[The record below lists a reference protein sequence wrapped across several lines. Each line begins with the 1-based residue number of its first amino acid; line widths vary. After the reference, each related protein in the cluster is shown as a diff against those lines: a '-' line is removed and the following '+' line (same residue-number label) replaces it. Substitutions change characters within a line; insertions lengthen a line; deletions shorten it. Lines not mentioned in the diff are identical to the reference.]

1 MPLPLAFLA
10 VLAVPFALAAG
21 APIQHAAHEHSH
33 GEEKLGT
40 VDFPV
45 SCTPAAQEKFT
56 RATALLHSF
65 AYEESEKAFSD
76 VKAAD
81 PKCAMADWGVA
92 MSLFHP
98 IWASANPAA
107 APTPAELQ
115 RGKEASGRAAAAGAP
130 TARERDYIG
139 AVGAF
144 YSDAPDYMA
153 RARAFEQAMAGV
165 HERHPGDREA
175 TIFYALAILGTAP
188 VHDKTYAQQKKAAE
202 LLNRVLPDAPDHPG
216 VAHYLIHSFDYP
228 QLAELALPAARTYS
242 KIAPS
247 APHALHMPSHIFVRL
262 ALWDESIDSNLA
274 SAETARE
281 WVARSHPGAT
291 SFDELHALDYLAY
304 AYLQQ
309 GRDREASEVARAVA
323 AVKTLDAPNFAAAY
337 ALAAVPARM
346 ALERGDWK
354 KGIEVDRGPAG
365 FPWDRFLGS
374 QALTEF
380 ARAVSGARGGDPAR
394 ARDALVRLQALR
406 ATLTDRKDEYWAE
419 QVEIQRLAGA
429 AWLAQ
434 AEGKAEEART
444 LLRSAADREDRSEK
458 HPVTPGAVLPAREM
472 LGDLLLE
479 QGRTEEALA
488 AYETS
493 LQSAPGRF
501 RSLAGAA
508 RAAGRAGSPAKA
520 RDYYAKLLALS
531 EKSDGSR
538 PETAEARAF
547 LAKAD

>member
-1 MPLPLAFLA
+1 MPLPLALFVALA
-10 VLAVPFALAAG
+10 VAFPLPQD
-21 APIQHAAHEHSH
+21 APQQHSHDHSH

-45 SCTPAAQEKFT
+45 SCTPAVREKFT

-65 AYEESEKAFSD
+65 AYEESEKAFAD
-76 VKAAD
+76 VRAAD
-81 PKCAMADWGVA
+81 PRCAMADWGVA

-98 IWASANPAA
+98 IWASGNPAA

-115 RGKEASGRAAAAGAP
+115 RGKEAAARAAAGGAP
-130 TARERDYIG
+130 TARERDYIA

-144 YSDAPDYMA
+144 YADVPDYLT
-153 RARAFEQAMAGV
+153 RARAFERAMAGV
-165 HERHPGDREA
+165 YERNAADREA
-175 TIFYALAILGTAP
+175 AIFYALAILGTAP
-188 VHDKTYAQQKKAAE
+188 MDDKTYAQQKKAAE
-202 LLNRVLPDAPDHPG
+202 ILNRVLPQAPDHPG

-228 QLAELALPAARTYS
+228 QLAELALPAARAYS
-242 KIAPS
+242 KIAPA

-274 SAETARE
+274 SAETARQ
-281 WVARSHPGAT
+281 WVARSHAGAT
-291 SFDELHALDYLAY
+291 AFDELHALDYLAY

-309 GRDREASEVARAVA
+309 GRDREAGEVARAVA
-323 AVKTLDAPNFAAAY
+323 AVRTLDAPNFAAAY

-354 KGIEVDRGPAG
+354 RGMEVERGPAD

-394 ARDALVRLQALR
+394 ARAALARLEALR
-406 ATLTDRKDEYWAE
+406 VALTDRKDAYWAE

-429 AWLAQ
+429 SWLAQ
-434 AEGKAEEART
+434 AEGRAEEART
-444 LLRSAADREDRSEK
+444 LLLSAADREDRSEK

-472 LGDLLLE
+472 LGDLLLD
-479 QGRTEEALA
+479 QARAGEALA

-520 RDYYAKLLALS
+520 RDYYTRLLALS
-531 EKSDGSR
+531 EKSEGSR
-538 PETAEARAF
+538 PEVAEARAF

>member
-1 MPLPLAFLA
+1 MPLPFAFLVFTVA
-10 VLAVPFALAAG
+10 FTLDNTATMP
-21 APIQHAAHEHSH
+21 QHEHSH
-33 GEEKLGT
+33 GDEKLGT

-45 SCTPAAQEKFT
+45 SCSPAAREKFT

-65 AYEESEKAFSD
+65 AYEESEKAFAEVRTVD
-76 VKAAD
+76 A
-81 PKCAMADWGVA
+81 KCAMADWGIA

-115 RGKEASGRAAAAGAP
+115 RGREAAGRASAAGAP
-130 TARERDYIG
+130 TPRERDYIA

-144 YSDAPDYMA
+144 YADAPDYMA

-165 HERHPGDREA
+165 YERNRGDREA
-175 TIFYALAILGTAP
+175 AIFYALAILGTAP

-202 LLNRVLPDAPDHPG
+202 ILNRVLPDAPDHPG

-228 QLAELALPAARTYS
+228 QLAELALPAARAYS
-242 KIAPS
+242 RIAPS

-262 ALWDESIDSNLA
+262 ALWDESIDSNLV

-291 SFDELHALDYLAY
+291 AFDELHALDYLAY

-309 GRDREASEVARAVA
+309 GRDREAGEVAQTVA
-323 AVKTLDAPNFAAAY
+323 AVRTLDAPNFAAAY
-337 ALAAVPARM
+337 ALAAVPARV

-354 KGIEVDRGPAG
+354 QGMEVERGPAD

-374 QALTEF
+374 QAITEF
-380 ARAVSGARGGDPAR
+380 ARAVSGARGGDPVR
-394 ARDALVRLQALR
+394 AKEALGRLEALR
-406 ATLTDRKDEYWAE
+406 VALTDRKDAYWAE

-434 AEGKAEEART
+434 AEGRSEEART

-458 HPVTPGAVLPAREM
+458 HPVTPGAVLPAREL

-479 QGRTEEALA
+479 QGRAEEALA

-501 RSLAGAA
+501 RSIAGAA
-508 RAAGRAGSPAKA
+508 RASGRAGSKAKA
-520 RDYYAKLLALS
+520 RDYYTKLLALS
-531 EKSDGSR
+531 GKSDGSR
-538 PETAEARAF
+538 PDLAEARTF
-547 LAKAD
+547 LARAD